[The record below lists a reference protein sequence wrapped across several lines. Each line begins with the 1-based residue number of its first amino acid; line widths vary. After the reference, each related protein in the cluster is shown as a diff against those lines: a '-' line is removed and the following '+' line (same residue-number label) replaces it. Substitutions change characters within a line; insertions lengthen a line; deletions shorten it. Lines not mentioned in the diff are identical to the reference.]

1 MSGIR
6 LVAVGGSLGF
16 ALALLFHFARAFRPV
31 VLPTL
36 RQVGEEPTTYFVLR
50 IAGFSLFGWQI
61 LVFEGIV
68 LLAAVGLIWFA
79 VYALTSG
86 RSIA

>member
-6 LVAVGGSLGF
+6 IPAAVLSLGV
-16 ALALLFHFARAFRPV
+16 ALALLFHFARALGPV

-36 RQVGEEPTTYFVLR
+36 RRLGQEPTTYFVLR
-50 IAGFSLFGWQI
+50 IAGFSLSGWQI

-68 LLAAVGLIWFA
+68 LLAAIGLIWFA
-79 VYALTSG
+79 VYAFTSG
-86 RSIA
+86 KSIA

>member
-6 LVAVGGSLGF
+6 IPAAVVSLGVAF
-16 ALALLFHFARAFRPV
+16 VLLLHFGRALRPV

-36 RQVGEEPTTYFVLR
+36 RRLGQEPTTYFVLR
-50 IAGFSLFGWQI
+50 IAGFSLSGWQI
-61 LVFEGIV
+61 LALEGIV
-68 LLAAVGLIWFA
+68 LLGAVGLIWFA

-86 RSIA
+86 KATA

>member
-6 LVAVGGSLGF
+6 IPVAVVSIGV
-16 ALALLFHFARAFRPV
+16 ALALLFHFARALRPV

-36 RQVGEEPTTYFVLR
+36 RPLGQEPTTYFVLR
-50 IAGFSLFGWQI
+50 LPGFSLSGWQI

-79 VYALTSG
+79 VYAFTSG
-86 RSIA
+86 RSIS

>member
-6 LVAVGGSLGF
+6 IPAAVVSLGVAF
-16 ALALLFHFARAFRPV
+16 VLLLHFGRALRPV

-36 RQVGEEPTTYFVLR
+36 RRLGQEPTTYFVLR
-50 IAGFSLFGWQI
+50 VAGFSLSGWQI
-61 LVFEGIV
+61 LVFESIV
-68 LLAAVGLIWFA
+68 LLAAGGFIWLA

-86 RSIA
+86 KSIA